1 MRQPAKTAII
11 NSFKDLVSRQS
22 MDKVSVKKICENCDV
37 NRQTFYYY
45 FNDIMDIL
53 KLIMFD
59 ELLVEIA
66 QNRTFDTWEG
76 GFLATM
82 NYLKKNSKM
91 IYNIYY
97 STYWPEAN
105 TYFSNLSNKL
115 LGDVVE
121 ECAFKSGVKLQEN
134 DQAFIVNFYRHVFNG
149 LMLDWVIEG
158 MEEEPRTILNKLLLM
173 ITGSIPRS
181 VDAFI
186 KSESK
191 GLGK

>member
-11 NSFKDLVSRQS
+11 NSFKDLVSKQS
-22 MDKVSVKKICENCDV
+22 MDKVTVKRICENCDV

-59 ELLVEIA
+59 ELLFEIA
-66 QNRTFDTWEG
+66 QNRTFETWEG
-76 GFLATM
+76 GFLTTM

-91 IYNIYY
+91 IFNIYH

-121 ECAFKSGVKLQEN
+121 ECAEKTGVKLLEK
-134 DQAFIVNFYRHVFNG
+134 DQAFIINFYRHVFIG

-186 KSESK
+186 KSESRW
-191 GLGK
+191 